1 MLHGIACRFAL
12 SKIRDLDYDFY
23 IFCTGSPLLVWKT
36 RMRVLLYCN
45 YRGNSLYSSMQ
56 STIPPGGP
64 IEPGSAEQALKTR
77 ESVYKALFEK
87 ANDGIFLIKG
97 STFVDCNPRVLDMFQ
112 CPREEIIG
120 KTPDMFSP
128 SCQSDGRDSREKAL
142 EWISAAVSGEPQF
155 FEWEHLRCDGT
166 PFYAEVSLSR
176 IEAGG
181 EMLLLGIVRDISER
195 KLAER
200 ALNESEQKFRDLAE
214 KSLVG
219 IYLLQD
225 DIFKYV
231 NARFAEIH
239 GYTAEEVADVKGPL
253 DMVLPQDLERV
264 KGNISKRITGESG
277 PLHFGFRVVT
287 RGGQTRHVEVY
298 GSPTVYQGR
307 PAVIGTLLDITER
320 VLAEEKIRK
329 LNRELHQRVAE
340 LRTANEE
347 LKALS
352 YSISHDLKTPVIT
365 TEYFSRKLMDALS
378 GRLDAESMEYLNIIL
393 TSSRRMG
400 TLITDLLSFF
410 GFGHSAIKSVT
421 VDMEQTA
428 RQAFEELKVLY
439 PEQPI
444 KITIPPLPGVEGDE
458 AMIRQVWV
466 NLIGNAL
473 KYRKSG
479 EVCSIEV
486 GSSSEHGNLV
496 YYVRDNGRG
505 FPPDQAGRLF
515 HVFERLHKEAGI
527 EGTGIGLAIVKRIVE
542 RHGGKVWAEGSPGE
556 GATFYFALPG
566 TPAPKDSSIG

>member
-1 MLHGIACRFAL
+1 
-12 SKIRDLDYDFY
+12 
-23 IFCTGSPLLVWKT
+23 
-36 RMRVLLYCN
+36 
-45 YRGNSLYSSMQ
+45 MQ

-64 IEPGSAEQALKTR
+64 TEPGSADQALKAR
-77 ESVYKALFEK
+77 ESVYRALFEK

-128 SCQSDGRDSREKAL
+128 SCQSDGRDSREKAF
-142 EWISAAVSGEPQF
+142 EWISAAASGEPQF

-181 EMLLLGIVRDISER
+181 EMFLLGIVRDISER

-231 NARFAEIH
+231 NSRFAEIH
-239 GYTAEEVADVKGPL
+239 GYTVEEVADVKGPL

-264 KGNISKRITGESG
+264 KGNINKRITGESG

-287 RGGQTRHVEVY
+287 KGGETRHVEVY

-329 LNRELHQRVAE
+329 LNRELHQRVTE
-340 LRTANEE
+340 LHTANEE
-347 LKALS
+347 LKAFS

-365 TEYFSRKLMDALS
+365 TEYFSRKLLDALS
-378 GRLDAESMEYLNIIL
+378 GRLDAKSMEYLNIIL

-410 GFGHSAIKSVT
+410 GFGHNAIKSVT
-421 VDMEQTA
+421 VDMEHMA
-428 RQAFEELKVLY
+428 REVFEELRILY
-439 PEQPI
+439 SERAI
-444 KITIPPLPGVEGDE
+444 KMDVSPLPRVEGDE

-473 KYRKSG
+473 KYSKARDVTIIK
-479 EVCSIEV
+479 V
-486 GSSSEHGNLV
+486 GSLSEHDNLV
-496 YYVRDNGRG
+496 YYVKDNGLG
-505 FPPDQAGRLF
+505 FPADQAGKLF
-515 HVFERLHKEAGI
+515 QVFERLHKDAGI
-527 EGTGIGLAIVKRIVE
+527 EGTGIGLAIVKRIIE
-542 RHGGKVWAEGSPGE
+542 RHGGKVWAEGNPGE

-566 TPAPKDSSIG
+566 TSSPKNNSIG